1 MNYLLDLHTHTLASG
16 HAYNTIKEMVR
27 AASLAG
33 LHMLGITEHA
43 PKMPGTCQLYYF
55 QNFKVLPRTMEGV
68 QLLFGAEL
76 NILDADGHVDLPEET
91 LANLDITV
99 ASLHIPCITPGS
111 IKENTRAVLNAIRN
125 PYINI
130 IGHPD
135 DGRYPLDYEAIV
147 LEAKKYHTLLE
158 INNSSLNPQGFR
170 KNTREND
177 LEMLKL
183 CKSYGVPVIVSSDAH
198 FAGDVGRFPFCQGRI
213 KGSGFPGK
221 SCGQP
226 PQGAFICHTGPKEEP
241 LRVLQI
247 LTAIGH
253 DEKIGKEVFFM
264 KKGIKRW
271 ICFLTALVMAAALTA
286 CSGGNSSNDTGAAGS
301 GAGSTMWR
309 STVKDYGAIT
319 WSWMGM
325 WRRSLWRISLT
336 LAGDGFYD
344 GLTFH
349 RIISG
354 FMIQGGD
361 PTGTGMGG
369 SDETIKGEFSENGV
383 ENSLSHTRGVI
394 SMARSQDMTA
404 PAPSFLLFSRI
415 APIWT
420 ASMQPLALLQTAWI
434 LWTRSVQIH
443 LWRITTG
450 Q

>member
-91 LANLDITV
+91 LAKLDITV
-99 ASLHIPCITPGS
+99 ASLHIPCVTPGS

-158 INNSSLNPQGFR
+158 VNNSSLNPQGFR

-198 FAGDVGRFPFCQGRI
+198 FAGDVGRFPFAKDVLKEADFPENLVANHRKELLYATLSQKKNR
-213 KGSGFPGK
+213 SGFYK
-221 SCGQP
+221 
-226 PQGAFICHTGPKEEP
+226 F
-241 LRVLQI
+241 
-247 LTAIGH
+247 
-253 DEKIGKEVFFM
+253 
-264 KKGIKRW
+264 
-271 ICFLTALVMAAALTA
+271 
-286 CSGGNSSNDTGAAGS
+286 
-301 GAGSTMWR
+301 
-309 STVKDYGAIT
+309 
-319 WSWMGM
+319 
-325 WRRSLWRISLT
+325 
-336 LAGDGFYD
+336 
-344 GLTFH
+344 
-349 RIISG
+349 
-354 FMIQGGD
+354 
-361 PTGTGMGG
+361 
-369 SDETIKGEFSENGV
+369 
-383 ENSLSHTRGVI
+383 
-394 SMARSQDMTA
+394 
-404 PAPSFLLFSRI
+404 
-415 APIWT
+415 
-420 ASMQPLALLQTAWI
+420 
-434 LWTRSVQIH
+434 
-443 LWRITTG
+443 
-450 Q
+450 